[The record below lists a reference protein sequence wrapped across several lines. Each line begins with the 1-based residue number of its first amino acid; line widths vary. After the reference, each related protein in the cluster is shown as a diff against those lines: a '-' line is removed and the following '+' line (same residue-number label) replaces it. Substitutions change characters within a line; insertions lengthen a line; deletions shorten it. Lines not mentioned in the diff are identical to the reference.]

1 MKYQTRNQLQT
12 VGDVHADMQRP
23 TMTSGERLARWAEL
37 LELMP
42 DRSLGTIRETE
53 FQPASLRDALRSADS
68 PINIAF
74 HDDVL
79 HAEGLKDD
87 TYGEAKRFF
96 ELTDQQLHR
105 IVCSCHSGATCAPKR
120 RPDTFARRQ
129 SPARVCS
136 PSYGGKL
143 WDALHIFRVI
153 IFGWQADAVSGVCTG
168 LHAGSQLPLS

>member
-105 IVCSCHSGATCAPKR
+105 IVCSCHSGATVRAETAARYVREAAEPRPGLFAKLWRQAMGCAPY
-120 RPDTFARRQ
+120 F
-129 SPARVCS
+129 
-136 PSYGGKL
+136 
-143 WDALHIFRVI
+143 
-153 IFGWQADAVSGVCTG
+153 
-168 LHAGSQLPLS
+168 